1 MAQIVIL
8 ALSDHVKGNKVTRVV
23 AEGDFTYICLYD
35 CEGTVDSGTFGWRY
49 TRVQILI
56 IWIAWISPNTSA
68 YVIFNQ
74 AAGTYD
80 SKHFFLSQ

>member
-35 CEGTVDSGTFGWRY
+35 CEGTVDSGTFG
-49 TRVQILI
+49 
-56 IWIAWISPNTSA
+56 
-68 YVIFNQ
+68 
-74 AAGTYD
+74 
-80 SKHFFLSQ
+80 